1 MRNDKN
7 IVIVNQDSG
16 YLMIDVA
23 HAFQD
28 SGYHVTLMSGRLVE
42 RNTPLSKEI
51 DLCKIIRYN
60 KRTTFLRL
68 FTWIWAAV
76 QIYFLILIRFRKSE
90 ILFVS
95 NPPIAPLLSIGLR
108 NRCSVLIYDV
118 YPDALIDAKIITQN
132 SFVPNWW
139 KRLNIKSFLKSEK
152 VYTISEGMKKT
163 LMQYTNESKLK
174 VIPVWADNEFLRP
187 VNPNKNLFIQKHG
200 WQDKFIVLYSGNLG
214 KTGDTD
220 ILVELAKQTE
230 DKNIHYVIIG
240 DGVKRADIEKQIEE
254 SQIDNCTLLPWQ
266 ESAMLPYSLSSA
278 SLAVV
283 ALGSQTSK
291 IAMPSKLYS
300 YLAVGAPIL
309 SLAAPDSDLAVLVEK
324 EQVGQNF
331 DPEKIDA
338 ILHFVI
344 GLKSDISKQTVFSE
358 NALKTSLM
366 FTKTNAKLFIEN

>member
-1 MRNDKN
+1 MKNKKN

-23 HAFQD
+23 HAFQET
-28 SGYHVTLMSGRLVE
+28 GYHVTLVAGRLVE

-51 DLCKIIRYN
+51 EVCKIIKYN
-60 KRTTFLRL
+60 KSNTFQRL

-76 QIYFLILIRFRKSE
+76 QIYFLILFRFRNSE

-108 NRCSVLIYDV
+108 NRCSLLIYDI
-118 YPDALIDAKIITQN
+118 YPDALIDAQIIGNN
-132 SFVPNWW
+132 SFVAHCW
-139 KRLNIKSFLKSEK
+139 KRLNMKAFMNADKI
-152 VYTISEGMKKT
+152 YTISEGMKQT
-163 LMQYTNESKLK
+163 LLQYINELKLK
-174 VIPVWADNEFLRP
+174 VIPVWADNEFLSP
-187 VNPNKNLFIQKHG
+187 VNPNENIFIQKYG
-200 WQDKFIVLYSGNLG
+200 LQDKFIVLYSGNLG
-214 KTGDTD
+214 KTGDAD
-220 ILVELAKQTE
+220 IMVELAKQTD
-230 DKNIHYVIIG
+230 DKSIHYVIIG
-240 DGVKRADIEKQIEE
+240 NGVKRAEIEKQIKE
-254 SQIDNCTLLPWQ
+254 SRIANCTLLPWQ

-324 EQVGQNF
+324 ERVGKNF

-338 ILHFVI
+338 ILQFVI
-344 GLKSDISKQTVFSE
+344 DLKSDISKQTVFSK
-358 NALKTSLM
+358 NALKISLM
-366 FTKTNAKLFIEN
+366 FTKINAKLFIEN